1 MAKTVGENV
10 DIIVGGHT
18 HSLLWNGT
26 APSHEVVAGT
36 YPEYEEADNK
46 PGHKVSH
53 YYQELQKMSNRTHYN
68 SRNNDYNVESIPTQ

>member
-53 YYQELQKMSNRTHYN
+53 
-68 SRNNDYNVESIPTQ
+68 